1 MIALPLMVAFG
12 FGVYFGLASF
22 KSKAAQRAVSK
33 PVTKTRTL
41 VPLAG
46 VVFMA
51 QGGALY
57 RLENGQFSEIK
68 PGPGDWTQPTSVP
81 QGGLIAVSRQLHFS
95 DLYLLDGS
103 GHPVRQLTK
112 NQTNT
117 VETNH
122 WAFYP
127 NLSPDGKTLFYSYD
141 PKDLS
146 NTFRVD
152 LAVWSMPLQGTQA
165 QGRRRTTP
173 SPYTGGDV
181 EPLSL
186 SSGAVIYTKYGID
199 DAGHSQSQIW
209 LQAHAGTI
217 GQALTEPADDC
228 SAPALSRDGTR
239 LAMVCTN
246 GRQSSSLQ
254 VAPFDGQ
261 RLGPR
266 EVLVEGQLAA
276 MPTWAPDGLS
286 LLYTAPGG
294 SNGRFQLWLV
304 QAPRST
310 ASPSPQAAVSP
321 SGNPTPVAARQ
332 PRLVTND
339 LDLDAT
345 SAPLWMAPAS
355 S

>member
-1 MIALPLMVAFG
+1 MVAFG

-51 QGGALY
+51 QGEALS

-181 EPLSL
+181 QPLSL

-199 DAGHSQSQIW
+199 DAGHSQKRELGDDDELHGRILRARLPLYVS
-209 LQAHAGTI
+209 LAG
-217 GQALTEPADDC
+217 
-228 SAPALSRDGTR
+228 
-239 LAMVCTN
+239 
-246 GRQSSSLQ
+246 
-254 VAPFDGQ
+254 
-261 RLGPR
+261 
-266 EVLVEGQLAA
+266 LVLAA
-276 MPTWAPDGLS
+276 LAVGLVI
-286 LLYTAPGG
+286 LFRRRRTIT
-294 SNGRFQLWLV
+294 R
-304 QAPRST
+304 
-310 ASPSPQAAVSP
+310 
-321 SGNPTPVAARQ
+321 
-332 PRLVTND
+332 
-339 LDLDAT
+339 AT
-345 SAPLWMAPAS
+345 SPARLR
-355 S
+355 

>member
-1 MIALPLMVAFG
+1 
-12 FGVYFGLASF
+12 
-22 KSKAAQRAVSK
+22 
-33 PVTKTRTL
+33 
-41 VPLAG
+41 
-46 VVFMA
+46 MA

-68 PGPGDWTQPTSVP
+68 PGPGDWTQPTSAP
-81 QGGLIAVSRQLHFS
+81 QGGLIAVSRQIHFS

-103 GHPVRQLTK
+103 GHAVRQLTK
-112 NQTNT
+112 NQTGP
-117 VETNH
+117 VEANH

-127 NLSPDGKTLFYSYD
+127 NVGPDGKTLYYSYD

-181 EPLSL
+181 QPLSL
-186 SSGAVIYTKYGID
+186 SSGAVVFTRYGID

-209 LQAHAGTI
+209 LQARAGAT

-228 SAPALSRDGTR
+228 SAPALSHDGAR

-246 GRQSSSLQ
+246 GRQSATLQ

-261 RLGPR
+261 KLGPR
-266 EVLVEGQLAA
+266 EVVVEGQLAA
-276 MPTWAPDGLS
+276 MPAWAPDGQS

-294 SNGRFQLWLV
+294 PSGRFQLWLV
-304 QAPRST
+304 QAPSSS
-310 ASPSPQAAVSP
+310 ASPSPGAVKP

-345 SAPLWMAPAS
+345 SAPLWVAPALS
-355 S
+355 